1 MRGGSVSQT
10 ASLSGTISRW
20 QGSLKILVWLLAIE
34 AAIAG
39 VLRVQVVLGSIA
51 SGKAFELVEAASAIG
66 LLMFPAMLYAIVR
79 LRKAQKEMHD
89 LVSEEQQS
97 SHATRVLLDTT
108 TEGIYGIDVDG
119 KCTMANRAAGEL
131 LGYGPEE
138 LIGRDMHDLIHHSKA
153 NGSPYPSG
161 ECPIR
166 RVISDGEG
174 CEVEDE
180 VFWRRDGTSFSA
192 AYSSNPILDS
202 DGIHGAVV
210 SFRDIVERK
219 RMEQAIRDAERRV
232 LNFMQDLPIG
242 VFVIDQEGHPVYS
255 NHASQ
260 ALLGAEADTSL
271 EGTDLTEAYG
281 VRIAGSGDPYP
292 TERLPVVRALS
303 GETVTVDDV
312 EVHRPDGDAVPL
324 EVWAGPIRDRNGDI
338 RYAAAAFTDISVRKE
353 TEDALR
359 ASEQAVRRASEIAD
373 RERQAAEQAN
383 LAKSAFLSRMS
394 HELRTPLNG
403 ILGFSQ
409 LLEMDE
415 LEPDQQ
421 DSVTHIH
428 RAGRHLLDLINEVLD
443 LSRIEAGRLS
453 MSLEPIALPELIDE
467 CVRLID
473 PFAAERSVDIV
484 VHEDSQ
490 RAHYVLADRQRMRQI
505 LLNLLSNAVKYGRPA
520 GTIEVSWERA
530 GEDGLEISVSDTG
543 PGIAPEKLGR
553 LFTEFDRLDIMNGQ
567 EEGTGLGLALSKRL
581 AEAMGGTLEA
591 TSELGVG
598 SRFTV
603 QLPAAGDAPEPLEES
618 PGLEHANAGHGLP
631 RVLLYVEDN
640 LANVELIKRT
650 LELRPQVTLK
660 TATEGKLGVD
670 LARQLR
676 PDLMLLDYN
685 LPDLNGE
692 DVLLRMRSDPRTATI
707 PVVFLSAD
715 ATEGQI
721 NRLMGAGAA
730 AYLTKPLEIEQFLET
745 IDRVMETTVEPDKR

>member
-10 ASLSGTISRW
+10 VSLSETISRW
-20 QGSLKILVWLLAIE
+20 QGSLKILMWLLSIE

-39 VLRVQVVLGSIA
+39 VIRVRVVLGSLA
-51 SGKAFELVEAASAIG
+51 SGRGFESLEAASAIG

-79 LRKAQKEMHD
+79 LRKAQNEMHD
-89 LVSEEQQS
+89 LVGEEQQS

-131 LGYGPEE
+131 LGYRPEE

-153 NGSPYPSG
+153 NGSPYLPG

-166 RVISDGEG
+166 RAISEGEG

-180 VFWRRDGTSFSA
+180 VFWRRDGTSFAA

-210 SFRDIVERK
+210 TFSDIEERQ

-242 VFVIDQEGHPVYS
+242 VFVIDQEGRPVYS

-260 ALLGAEADTSL
+260 ALLGAAADTSL

-281 VRIAGSGDPYP
+281 IRIAGSGDPYP

-303 GETVTVDDV
+303 GEMVTVDDI

-359 ASEQAVRRASEIAD
+359 ASEKAVRRASEIAD

-409 LLEMDE
+409 LLEMEE

-421 DSVTHIH
+421 DSVKHIH

-453 MSLEPIALPELIDE
+453 MSLEPIALPELLDE
-467 CVRLID
+467 CVRLIG
-473 PFAAERSVDIV
+473 PLAAERSIDIV
-484 VHEDSQ
+484 VHEDPQ
-490 RAHYVLADRQRMRQI
+490 CGYVLADRQRLRQI
-505 LLNLLSNAVKYGRPA
+505 LLNLLSNAVKYGRRA
-520 GTIEVSWERA
+520 GTIEISWKRA

-567 EEGTGLGLALSKRL
+567 EEGTGLGLALSKGL

-603 QLPAAGDAPEPLEES
+603 QLPAAGDAPESLEES
-618 PGLEHANAGHGLP
+618 PAVEHANGGHGLP

-692 DVLLRMRSDPRTATI
+692 DVLFRMRSDPMTATI